1 MSAALPSSLARSRTL
16 GAAPKL
22 SRSVSMSRRPVKHDG
37 TKSPRA
43 NRAMKP
49 RDPLDIAPDAQRF
62 VLPSGAHFIVRSPP
76 TVVPPTI
83 ALASAGPAA
92 STSSSGRDELTHP
105 LASTSA
111 APSDALPRPHLRTAS
126 TEHLAPL
133 SHRAPPSK
141 TLSADEL
148 VELRALRLEAPQTHS
163 ISALAKRFGVSPGY
177 VARHQRDGR
186 SMEGKTQALALADR
200 QDRIVALH
208 AAQSGHLR
216 ELRIAERRAR
226 RALW

>member
-1 MSAALPSSLARSRTL
+1 MSTALPKSLASSRAL
-16 GAAPKL
+16 VSAPKL

-43 NRAMKP
+43 NRAIKP
-49 RDPLDIAPDAQRF
+49 RDPLDIAPDAQRY

-76 TVVPPTI
+76 SVVPPTI
-83 ALASAGPAA
+83 ALAAGPTA
-92 STSSSGRDELTHP
+92 STSARVLDELTHP

-111 APSDALPRPHLRTAS
+111 APLDALPRPHLRTAD

-133 SHRAPPSK
+133 SHRAPSTK

-148 VELRALRLEAPQTHS
+148 AELRSLRLEAPQTHS
-163 ISALAKRFGVSPGY
+163 IAALATRFGVSPSY
-177 VARHQRDGR
+177 VARRQRDGR
-186 SMEGKTQALALADR
+186 SAEARAQANALADR
-200 QDRIVALH
+200 QERIGVLH
-208 AAQSGHLR
+208 AAQTGYLR